1 VPTKRPVFDDAR
13 ISELGPTGMMQAL
26 VPRAHVPE
34 HPDTTQAQR
43 RALAEGVEI
52 VDRAVAVLGVH
63 EDLGVIRSMMLGKLG
78 DAAAAIENARTY
90 HRRAPTWRTAATLG
104 NALRRGGD
112 DDGAVAAFREAA
124 ALDPEDVTSLLDA
137 GDILLRAERWS
148 EAARTY
154 GDALARERDHAW
166 AGPSA
171 CFARYRATGDRA
183 ALAELRSMAR
193 QPLDEC
199 GVGGILAQ
207 LTGGYSDDQRIE
219 RAKALLAE
227 VEPAAPPKPK
237 VKSKSKIKSK
247 SIKKSKTGAKTNAQS
262 KSRSKSK
269 SKSKPPSR
277 RRRSR

>member
-1 VPTKRPVFDDAR
+1 MFDDAR
-13 ISELGPTGMMQAL
+13 ITELGPTGVMQVL
-26 VPRAHVPE
+26 VPRAQVPE
-34 HPDTTQAQR
+34 HPDTTPAQR
-43 RALAEGVEI
+43 RALAEGIEI
-52 VDRAVAVLGVH
+52 LDRAIAMLGAH

-78 DAAAAIENARTY
+78 DAAAAIDNARAY

-112 DDGAVAAFREAA
+112 DDGAIAAFREAA

-148 EAARTY
+148 EAARAY
-154 GDALARERDHAW
+154 GDALKRERDHAW

-183 ALAELRSMAR
+183 ALAKLRTMAS

-227 VEPAAPPKPK
+227 IEPPAPAKPK
-237 VKSKSKIKSK
+237 RKAKPRQKVTAIASR
-247 SIKKSKTGAKTNAQS
+247 KKTRRTRTTAKA
-262 KSRSKSK
+262 KASR
-269 SKSKPPSR
+269 PSR
-277 RRRSR
+277 TKAKASSPRRR